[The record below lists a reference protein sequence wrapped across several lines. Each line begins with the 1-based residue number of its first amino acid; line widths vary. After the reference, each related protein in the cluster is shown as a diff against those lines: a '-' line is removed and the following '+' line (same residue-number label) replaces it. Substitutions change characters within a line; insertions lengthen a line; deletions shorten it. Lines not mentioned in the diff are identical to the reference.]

1 MKAESCDV
9 VDRELQRARTF
20 ARVLDHY
27 LVDPVLGLVLPGVG
41 DVIGSLLGLYIV
53 VIAVR
58 RHVSPVVIARMLLNL
73 GADAALGVIPVL
85 GDAIDFGFHANE
97 RNIALLADRNSRG
110 GRATGRDWLVLA
122 LAIMSLVGVVALV
135 CWAVV
140 ALVRAL

>member
-1 MKAESCDV
+1 LSQL

-58 RHVSPVVIARMLLNL
+58 RHVSPIVIARMLLNL
-73 GADAALGVIPVL
+73 GADAALGVVPVL
-85 GDAIDFGFHANE
+85 GDVVDFGFHANE
-97 RNIALLADRNSRG
+97 RNIALLSDRNARG
-110 GRATGRDWLVLA
+110 GRATPRDWLVLA
-122 LAIMSLVGVVALV
+122 LAVTSLAGVVALV

-140 ALVRAL
+140 ALVHAL